1 MNDKED
7 QDKKPAG
14 ETPAAFHI
22 SAPDPLPEGDVQW
35 KIKTNRVPRPAPQ
48 KADTTQAKSEE
59 PISSETISIK
69 RSDLKEE
76 SKPRIDIDRRKL
88 KIVCYHCGQKL
99 DLTDMEPFSEVECPA
114 CNVKIIVPKWFENYL
129 LEEPGGEGG
138 MATVFRAL
146 DLTLDREVA
155 IKILNPSFASETDR
169 SQLFLHEART
179 AATINHYAVIPV
191 YTCGISDE
199 KPFIVMQYMDGGALD
214 SKLEKANGRLPVGQ
228 VVKWFKDIA
237 DGLDNARRH
246 GIIHHDV
253 KPANILLDKD
263 GNAKIG
269 DFGIAQ
275 ILHDWRSENITK
287 ITKTWA
293 SPNYVSPEKVMTGQ
307 EDHFGDI
314 YSLGVS
320 MFQMLTGQLPFDDPD
335 MRTLIRMR
343 LEKDPPNPK
352 EIRME
357 IPLKISQLIISMM
370 NRSPDK
376 RPTYREIVNEI
387 DKHLKLNESV
397 KKTPEKADAKPKKPA
412 IRRKKTG
419 GGMPRFSN
427 RFKKEKWSPLNLV
440 VHATISIFMIGG
452 AIFLWKGGYLEE
464 IFGRRG
470 ALAKTMPQDMLPEA
484 TAQFRSGN
492 PAKASEIAREA
503 AESAGADK
511 KLLKQAI
518 VQAAVGI
525 YLQNLPDAKIECL
538 SFAEKLSNYGV
549 DEDDPAM
556 LLIRFMSNGETYT
569 SSLKE
574 AFPGDDYYRALA
586 SYCLYVK
593 SIYDGGKDLERVSFS
608 RRCLAAGEKV
618 PLEFWGNAWFDRV
631 HIWKEWMEFGRGD
644 VASLEPLIA
653 ANKYELTSQGAKKP
667 DLKTAEKPETVAMIP
682 PKQEKSELDTKP
694 SDEKT
699 VADVDLSLL
708 TAKWLEDD
716 RASFASGRP
725 RPSDY
730 NFTASQMDGYLAGV
744 QESRRENERTRL
756 NQVSGMKHYLCQ
768 LLSRSAY
775 NKPVKTIN
783 GKTFTGQMMANPNYI
798 SIKTGKGFQR
808 LDWNQLPPAEMTRI
822 ISHFAEARMKVSG
835 AAGTSAETRRKE
847 AAQDYLRLAILCD
860 WYGDYPSAVGY
871 ARKSIS
877 VYPDSEKSVK
887 KFMMK

>member
-7 QDKKPAG
+7 QDKKPAD

-22 SAPDPLPEGDVQW
+22 SAPDPLPEEDVQW

-59 PISSETISIK
+59 PLSSETISIK

-76 SKPRIDIDRRKL
+76 SKPRIDIDKRKL

-99 DLTDMEPFSEVECPA
+99 DLTDMEPFSAVECPA
-114 CNVKIIVPKWFENYL
+114 CDVKIIVPKWFENYL

-155 IKILNPSFASETDR
+155 IKILNSSFAAETDR

-191 YTCGISDE
+191 YTCGISNG

-214 SKLEKANGRLPVGQ
+214 TRLEKADGRLPVSQ

-275 ILHDWRSENITK
+275 ILHDWRSENIAK

-352 EIRME
+352 EIRPE
-357 IPLKISQLIISMM
+357 IPLKISQLILSMM

-387 DKHLKLNESV
+387 DEHLKLNESV
-397 KKTPEKADAKPKKPA
+397 KKAPEKADAKPKKPA
-412 IRRKKTG
+412 AKRKKTG
-419 GGMPRFSN
+419 GGMSRFSN
-427 RFKKEKWSPLNLV
+427 RFKKEKWSPLNLA
-440 VHATISIFMIGG
+440 VHAAISIFMIGG
-452 AIFLWKGGYLEE
+452 AVFLWKGGYLEE

-484 TAQFRSGN
+484 TEQFRSGN
-492 PAKASEIAREA
+492 PARACEIAKEA

-511 KLLKQAI
+511 KLLKQAV

-569 SSLKE
+569 SRLKD
-574 AFPGDDYYRALA
+574 AFSDDDYYRALA

-593 SIYDGGKDLERVSFS
+593 SIYDGEKDLERVSFS

-618 PLEFWGNAWFDRV
+618 APEFWGNAWLGRV
-631 HIWKEWMEFGRGD
+631 HTWKEWMEFGKGD
-644 VASLEPLIA
+644 AAGLEPLIA
-653 ANKYELTSQGAKKP
+653 ANKYELTSPGARKP
-667 DLKTAEKPETVAMIP
+667 DSKPAEEPESVAMRP
-682 PKQEKSELDTKP
+682 PEQEKSELDLKP
-694 SDEKT
+694 AEEKA

-744 QESRRENERTRL
+744 QESRRENESTRL
-756 NQVSGMKHYLCQ
+756 RQVSGMKNYLCQ

-775 NKPVKTIN
+775 NKPVKTSD
-783 GKTFTGQMMANPNYI
+783 GRTFTGQMMANPNYI
-798 SIKTGKGFQR
+798 SMKTGKGFQR
-808 LDWNQLPPAEMTRI
+808 LNWNQLPPAEMTRI

-835 AAGTSAETRRKE
+835 AAGTSAETRKKE

-860 WYGDYPSAVGY
+860 WYGDYPDAVEY